1 MDITNESA
9 KKAQTKR
16 IIVEKFAELLAVK
29 SIKKI
34 SVNDICEKALMC
46 RSTFYLHFSD
56 KYAVLKY
63 WLERDYT
70 LLESAVIDKSIEE
83 FIYCAL
89 EHFQSEKTLYINAFV
104 VETSEELIAIF
115 QNTIYNLFYKLLK
128 RKQDKTG
135 QVPEPLSL
143 TSSYCAGAFA
153 SSIFYWL
160 INEPDT
166 KIEVVAELLKKLMPE
181 WTH

>member
-16 IIVEKFAELLAVK
+16 IIAEKFAELLDSK

-34 SVNDICEKALMC
+34 SVNDICEKALMS

-70 LLESAVIDKSIEE
+70 LLESAIIGKSIEE
-83 FIYCAL
+83 YIYCAL
-89 EHFQSEKTLYINAFV
+89 DHFQSEKTLYINAFV

-115 QNTIYNLFYKLLK
+115 QNTFYNLFYKLLK
-128 RKQDKTG
+128 RKQDETG
-135 QVPEPLSL
+135 QIPEPLSL
-143 TSSYCAGAFA
+143 TASFYAGAFS

-166 KIEVVAELLKKLMPE
+166 KKEVIAELQKNLMPE
-181 WTH
+181 WLR